1 MSHGQ
6 QNSSNS
12 NLERNLEADI
22 FFENLIANLL
32 SNEIINQISPSRL
45 KAVRSTE
52 FIITKLV
59 EIDAKQ
65 NIILNEIE
73 ELKKTLKKEKEK

>member
-1 MSHGQ
+1 MSNRQ
-6 QNSSNS
+6 QNSSDR

-32 SNEIINQISPSRL
+32 ANEIMNQISPSKL
-45 KAVRSTE
+45 KANRSTE

-59 EIDAKQ
+59 EIDEKQ

-73 ELKKTLKKEKEK
+73 ELKKTLKK

>member
-1 MSHGQ
+1 MPNRQ
-6 QNSSNS
+6 QNSSNM

-32 SNEIINQISPSRL
+32 SNEIMNQISPSRL
-45 KAVRSTE
+45 KSNRSTE

-59 EIDAKQ
+59 EIDEKQ
-65 NIILNEIE
+65 NMILNEIE
-73 ELKKTLKKEKEK
+73 EFKKILKKEKEK

>member
-1 MSHGQ
+1 MSNGQ

-45 KAVRSTE
+45 KSVRSTE

-59 EIDAKQ
+59 EIDTKQ

-73 ELKKTLKKEKEK
+73 ELKKIIKKEK